1 MATLT
6 MEDLESGTA
15 QLSMDD
21 LGQTTNSGVQLNS
34 RTAAQLAAGEAT
46 ITDPTPESFRVS
58 RERIMDPELRHD
70 FIRQQREGRAATHD
84 DAKEVLLDTIAD
96 TSVTDEQ
103 KMQMS
108 IGASFSGEEIS
119 SAVTSTLNTLAEEA
133 VITDSGVNETE
144 QAAESRNL
152 MINSIDR
159 VNRHKRDVML
169 AINSIAAGKDQ
180 GILGTLTDIGEL
192 MVPLAEWNH
201 FDRLLKDVTGEREA
215 TMLGNQK
222 QILFEEIMSFP
233 IDERAK
239 FTQDIIDL
247 VQAHDTVVMPDGND
261 LITLE
266 TLERMLLDNDYSD
279 GERWFDNIT
288 SVLDVIGVAQLFKGL
303 TKAPKVAKAAGG
315 ADGLTGE
322 ILDPVTPTKPS
333 GGPAAES
340 GWVVD
345 GEYTDVTDVASRAR
359 IEATRTEVA
368 PTSPS
373 QIVKDYNPEQARD
386 MHAIAIGD
394 ESGEGAEAL
403 YGSSRTE
410 AAAKDLLPEPA
421 MKPDEVPNKV
431 QMSRPIYEEPENIRR
446 ARLAN
451 GNTAVSE
458 KEMGQVRQKVI
469 SGFEDIEGM
478 RLHKESMVVR
488 TNLDETLS
496 ITGRYS
502 PRDSGFSSPSDALE
516 NAKFAFRNYGLQD
529 EHFTI
534 YARNGDKW
542 VKTTQQEVDAKAVLK
557 GAGAEDPA
565 LDDVDYMV
573 GMEYDYRFRPEDMD
587 EADLLT
593 TGNPVTKT
601 IDAFTARMGP
611 ASLGQGSVVQHL
623 FDAASVV
630 HPQIVNPASVATDRA
645 FGLKHLYV
653 DAFADFTS
661 KYAGLSKERRAAMS
675 DYINKANHEGI
686 KFSPTDLMARG
697 FDQEEIDAL
706 KTWRRANDAM
716 WYAANEDMVNSLK
729 VQGKKVLTHADSDTR
744 LIGNPVPRGAVN
756 SRTVMFDPVEGTN
769 VSMSPEM
776 LDQIY
781 GNGGEV
787 IRLSS
792 AAEIDS
798 QWVEFALSRNTTSGG
813 YTRAIYEGETVL
825 NYRDGYYPVM
835 YDANWFVE
843 MEIKLADGT
852 VSTKVVA
859 SARNSADAK
868 HAMAGLQK
876 DQPDATF
883 TRRKDRR
890 LENSRDNLFDEG
902 SWSISQSSGLT
913 SQKVRGE
920 RLKDAGVDLHKSG
933 NSNLKDPLEAVS
945 NQIHQLSQRVSMRTY
960 LDTVKNRWLLN
971 YGKYMDLNVD
981 PKSGQMLFPQK
992 ITSVNG
998 KVDTPSKMV
1007 ADARTNFNYIT
1018 SMENGYINGIDAS
1031 YKMVMN
1037 QAAKW
1042 AEELGLSKLEE
1053 GLFEAG
1059 KLNPIQKAKTLA
1071 FRLFI
1076 SSNPGRQALI
1086 QRAQMLQLGA
1096 INPSY
1101 VAGNMA
1107 QDLVM
1112 IDMVRAGK
1120 SVDPHYVALFKEIQ
1134 DVGVLEAVDAHTLIR
1149 DDLLRM
1155 ADLSF
1160 GQKVRTKVAWPL
1172 NQLQKVGFDWAEQH
1186 VLVSAW
1192 LSFRDQA
1199 LKAGRDIKNQ
1209 RVIDDILGQAR
1220 AYTLNMNRAGE
1231 MPYSQNTLGMAAQ
1244 FFSFQHKALLQ
1255 PIFNKSLNKREKAQ
1269 LLAYTTVMYGVDAS
1283 LLTVG
1288 YHAIWGDEPPSE
1300 ARDLIEAGLL
1310 DTTLNAVLSDLS
1322 GEAQAIDFGDLAP
1335 TEAYGVGNVLVTMLT
1350 MGIGE
1355 GLAESPAGSLLF
1367 GGSSRIHQAFKT
1379 GLRYFYAD
1387 ADYENPEFQTTFAD
1401 VTRAS
1406 MGIFSGYSNA
1416 FKANYAYQQGRM
1428 MSSSGRISDSD
1439 VTAVEAMA
1447 SSLGFRTKTEEGYR
1461 ETLELI
1467 YGDATFGEDDI
1478 KDWYRDLKRHLAR
1491 RGIAAD
1497 EQFLQQ
1503 RALNEA
1509 FRVFGNDR
1517 PKFNKVILSEM
1528 NKDAAN
1534 SDFTMFTRI
1543 YKKMGL
1549 STNEELWQMINTLP
1563 AGQTRERLVQLM
1575 ETREE
1580 MLSGN

>member
-1 MATLT
+1 MASLT
-6 MEDLESGTA
+6 MEDLETGPA
-15 QLSMDD
+15 QLSMED
-21 LGQTTNSGVQLNS
+21 LKPTTNAGVQLNS

-46 ITDPTPESFRVS
+46 LTSPDPDSFRMNK
-58 RERIMDPELRHD
+58 ERIMDPELRPE
-70 FIRQQREGRAATHD
+70 FLRQQAEARVNTFD
-84 DAKEVLLDTIAD
+84 DAKDVLLDTIAD
-96 TSVTDEQ
+96 VGVSDEE
-103 KMQMS
+103 KMQLS
-108 IGASFSGEEIS
+108 IGAGTD
-119 SAVTSTLNTLAEEA
+119 SADIPAAITSTLNVLAEEA

-152 MINSIDR
+152 LIPSIAR
-159 VNRHKRDVML
+159 VNAHKRDVMV
-169 AINSIAAGKDQ
+169 AINAIAAGKDQ
-180 GILGTLTDIGEL
+180 GLLGNIVDIGEL

-215 TMLGNQK
+215 TLLGNQK
-222 QILFEEIMSFP
+222 QVLFEQIMAFP

-247 VQAHDTVVMPDGND
+247 VQAHDTVAMPDGND

-266 TLERMLLDNDYSD
+266 TLERMLLDNDYSN

-288 SVLDVIGVAQLFKGL
+288 SILDVLGVAQLFKGM
-303 TKAPKVAKAAGG
+303 TKVSKAAR
-315 ADGLTGE
+315 APDGLTGE
-322 ILDPVTPTKPS
+322 ILDPVDPTKPS
-333 GGPAAES
+333 GGPSVES
-340 GWVVD
+340 GFVID
-345 GEYTDVTDVASRAR
+345 GEYTDVTDAASRAR
-359 IEATRTEVA
+359 IETTRTDVA

-386 MHAIAIGD
+386 MHAITAGD
-394 ESGEGAEAL
+394 EAGEASEAL

-410 AAAKDLLPEPA
+410 AVAKDLLPEPA
-421 MKPDEVPNKV
+421 VKPDEVPNKV

-458 KEMGQVRQKVI
+458 AEMGQVRQKVI

-478 RLHKESMVVR
+478 RLHKESLVIR

-502 PRDSGFSSPSDALE
+502 PRDSGFSSPADALE
-516 NAKFAFRNYGLQD
+516 NAKYAFRHYGLQD

-542 VKTTQQEVDAKAVLK
+542 VKTTQQEVSAKQVLRD
-557 GAGAEDPA
+557 AGAVGPK

-573 GMEYDYRFRPEDMD
+573 GMEYQYRFRPEDMD

-593 TGNPVTKT
+593 TGNALTKT
-601 IDAFTARMGP
+601 IDAFTAPMGP
-611 ASLGQGSVVQHL
+611 ASLGQGSIVQHL
-623 FDAASVV
+623 FDAASVI

-645 FGLKHLYV
+645 FGLKALYV
-653 DAFADFTS
+653 EAFADFTK
-661 KYAGLSKERRAAMS
+661 KYEGLPKDRRVAMT
-675 DYINKANHEGI
+675 DYINKANHEGL

-697 FDQEEIDAL
+697 FDEGEIGAL
-706 KTWRRANDAM
+706 KVWRRANDAM
-716 WYAANEDMVNSLK
+716 WYAANEDMVNTLK
-729 VQGKKVLTHADSDTR
+729 VRGHKVLTHADSDTR
-744 LIGNPVPRGAVN
+744 LIGTPAPRGAIN

-769 VSMSPEM
+769 VSLSPEM
-776 LDQIY
+776 LNQIY
-781 GNGGEV
+781 DNGGEV
-787 IRLSS
+787 IRLGS
-792 AAEIDS
+792 ATEIDGR
-798 QWVEFALSRNTTSGG
+798 WVEFALSRNTTSGG

-835 YDANWFVE
+835 YEANWFVE

-852 VSTKVVA
+852 MSTKVVA
-859 SARNSADAK
+859 SAKNTADAK
-868 HAMAGLQK
+868 HAMKGLEK
-876 DQPDATF
+876 AHPEATF

-902 SWSISQSSGLT
+902 SWAISQSSGLS

-920 RLKDAGVDLHKSG
+920 RLVDAGVDLHKSG
-933 NSNLKDPLEAVS
+933 NSNLKDPLEAIA

-971 YGKYMDLNVD
+971 YGKFMDLKVD

-1007 ADARTNFNYIT
+1007 ADARSNFNYIT

-1042 AEELGLSKLEE
+1042 ASEAGLSKLEE
-1053 GLFEAG
+1053 GLFAAG
-1059 KLNPIQKAKTLA
+1059 TLAPIQKAKTLA

-1096 INPSY
+1096 INPGY
-1101 VAGNMA
+1101 MVNDMV

-1120 SVDPHYVALFKEIQ
+1120 SVDPHYVALFDEIK
-1134 DVGVLEAVDAHTLIR
+1134 DVGVIEAVDAHTLIR

-1172 NQLQKVGFDWAEQH
+1172 TQLQKVGFDWAEQH
-1186 VLVSAW
+1186 VLLSAW

-1209 RVIDDILGQAR
+1209 RVRDDILGQAR

-1231 MPYSQNTLGMAAQ
+1231 MPYSQNTLGMVAQ
-1244 FFSFQHKALLQ
+1244 FFSFQHKSLLQ
-1255 PIFNKSLNKREKAQ
+1255 PFFNKSLSTKQKAQ
-1269 LLAYTTVMYGVDAS
+1269 LLAYTTAVYGIDAS
-1283 LLTVG
+1283 LLTVA
-1288 YHAIWGDEPPSE
+1288 YHTIWGDEPPSE

-1310 DTTLNAVLSDLS
+1310 DTTLNAVLTDLS

-1367 GGSSRIHQAFKT
+1367 GGSSRVHQAFKT

-1387 ADYENPEFQTTFAD
+1387 ADYETPEFQTTFAD

-1406 MGIFSGYSNA
+1406 MGIFSGYSNM
-1416 FKANYAYQQGRM
+1416 FKAQYAYQQGRM
-1428 MSSSGRISDSD
+1428 MSSSGRISDEN

-1461 ETLELI
+1461 ETLELL
-1467 YGDATFGEDDI
+1467 YGDSAFGEDDV

-1491 RGIAAD
+1491 RGISAD

-1509 FRVFGNDR
+1509 HRVFSIDR
-1517 PKFNKVILSEM
+1517 PRFNEVILAEM
-1528 NKDAAN
+1528 QKDAAN
-1534 SDFTMFTRI
+1534 NDFTMFTRI

-1549 STNEELWQMINTLP
+1549 MTNDETWQVINTLP
-1563 AGQTRERLVQLM
+1563 AGDVRDRLVQLM